1 MPRRRPHLFS
11 GGDGDDPAR
20 RRRGL
25 HYVASTGAAR
35 GARAGETVALPRP
48 FFFFLFFVLGVAQ
61 VFPVL
66 TCVCRPSFAVARLS
80 PSRTKS
86 LLTTLRTGGSLRR
99 RLAHSSPCAYLLCL
113 ADRLHEIPNPDPREK
128 LEHTRMQACVDTSSQ
143 HPSFLQCLLLPF
155 RLLPP
160 WVERHSRTCW
170 RSTCSATARSSSGRS
185 GASWCSRGWL
195 CTLLAGNVIIA
206 DTHELPLSSA
216 VRFLSEE
223 RLARASVFECS
234 CKLAG
239 FSGGAWP
246 A

>member
-206 DTHELPLSSA
+206 DTHELPPRLPYGFCPKNVWHVLACLSVHVS
-216 VRFLSEE
+216 
-223 RLARASVFECS
+223 
-234 CKLAG
+234 
-239 FSGGAWP
+239 
-246 A
+246 